1 MYARAVLMGV
11 VTLVALSGCAT
22 FRGLAAGETEQLL
35 SAAGFQS
42 RPADTDE
49 RLQDP
54 TALPPFKIVRRNT
67 DGNIVYTY
75 ADPKTCKCV
84 YVGGSK
90 EYSAYQRLV
99 TERQIAQ
106 QRIWTD
112 EELRWGGWGPWYWR

>member
-35 SAAGFQS
+35 AAAGFQS
-42 RPADTDE
+42 RPADTGE
-49 RLQDP
+49 RLQDLTP
-54 TALPPFKIVRRNT
+54 VPPFKIVTRND
-67 DGNIVYTY
+67 DGNVVYTY
-75 ADPKTCKCV
+75 ADPKNCKCV